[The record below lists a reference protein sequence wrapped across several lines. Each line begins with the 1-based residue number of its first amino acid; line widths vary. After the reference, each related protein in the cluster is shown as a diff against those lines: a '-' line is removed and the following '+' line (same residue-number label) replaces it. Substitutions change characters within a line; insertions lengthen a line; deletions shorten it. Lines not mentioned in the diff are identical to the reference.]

1 MEKFDNKQQNRV
13 TEKDLDQVSG
23 GVNDLPTN
31 QLYQNGNEIDLF
43 HPDFLFYSKKL
54 KQ

>member
-1 MEKFDNKQQNRV
+1 MEKFDNNQQNSV

-43 HPDFLFYSKKL
+43 NPDFLFEKIETVT
-54 KQ
+54 